1 MEQKITIISLGGT
14 NMKCIMSLDEKHIK
28 RVTDDKASE
37 LYQDGGWRY
46 ISKSV
51 WKERVRDVEKTS
63 NNTPK
68 TKKTNKMSKS
78 AKRHLRKNNK

>member
-1 MEQKITIISLGGT
+1 
-14 NMKCIMSLDEKHIK
+14 MKCIMSLDEKHIK

-51 WKERVRDVEKTS
+51 WKEQVRDVEKTPK
-63 NNTPK
+63 NTPK

-78 AKRHLRKNNK
+78 AKRQLRKNKK